1 MLRVPVPLGL
11 LVFLLLASCCEQLRD
26 KLLYHIA
33 PILYRGLKPVR
44 SINRFS
50 KEIKKRH
57 DYTDYRYTLWLWRLK
72 LHFKMMKYIKIGAG
86 QFFKYCSWTIFA
98 TKLIST
104 LRAQLIILK
113 QYDSNYENNF
123 PSVHICQI
131 LYELWFLNLIAFS
144 LNNRWLFKKNHRL
157 LQSDR

>member
-1 MLRVPVPLGL
+1 MLRFFIGVLNPL
-11 LVFLLLASCCEQLRD
+11 D
-26 KLLYHIA
+26 
-33 PILYRGLKPVR
+33 R
-44 SINRFS
+44 SIDFP
-50 KEIKKRH
+50 KKLKKRH

-144 LNNRWLFKKNHRL
+144 LNNRWLFKKKTSIAAKRQTKYIECWMKRYICIINTMY
-157 LQSDR
+157 SDWFIFY